1 MKNAHQ
7 ATSGPQ
13 DQTIHKVLPIF
24 SLHPSHS
31 LFLFLFL
38 YIFMF
43 FLYDILYLLIYWP
56 LQHHVS
62 VLFNTSCFSEHTT
75 VPPHTT
81 QDFSTTTFYILFL
94 TLLFT
99 PDPAHRSPAG
109 GWPSI
114 QLKTFFLSWVLWHK
128 LMVETEKKSLQK
140 YDTINIVDS
149 WLPIGAASWWW
160 EWLATQYTLHTFT
173 TTFAFNVLTQFFI
186 LHLLSCK
193 AFHTPF
199 CHAELFTHL
208 YTSEPLPPLGTETT

>member
-1 MKNAHQ
+1 
-7 ATSGPQ
+7 
-13 DQTIHKVLPIF
+13 
-24 SLHPSHS
+24 
-31 LFLFLFL
+31 
-38 YIFMF
+38 MF

-173 TTFAFNVLTQFFI
+173 TTFTFTSFWHSFSYYTFCLTKLSKLISVMQNFSHTYIPQNHFP
-186 LHLLSCK
+186 HLAQRQHKEK
-193 AFHTPF
+193 ANRIN
-199 CHAELFTHL
+199 
-208 YTSEPLPPLGTETT
+208 